1 MLQRSFIFAD
11 GLTTELERSLWARG
25 VTSWEALRKHPGQ
38 AADAIGDARMRK
50 LMAAVEQ
57 AQAALDKG
65 DHLWFRNHWPEKETW
80 RLWVG
85 YCQPHEVALLDI
97 ETTGR
102 TPGFDQITV
111 IGVSDGSTERAFV
124 ADRPLPGDESLSRYT
139 EAIKAYRLVVTFN
152 GISFDI
158 PFIEKHFRPQNYRL
172 EQPHI
177 DLMWPAR
184 SLGLS
189 GGLKDMEKTLGIARA
204 ADIADMRG
212 NEAVILWGAWKNGD
226 REAYERLVTYCK
238 ADCSN
243 LKAFADI
250 VYQRKW
256 DETYTPYAHDIDL
269 DSAMGE
275 QLTLF

>member
-1 MLQRSFIFAD
+1 MLNRSFIFAD
-11 GLTTELERSLWARG
+11 GMTVELERALWARG
-25 VTSWEALRKHPGQ
+25 VTAWETLRKHPGQ
-38 AADAIGDARMRK
+38 AAEAIGDARMRK
-50 LMAAVEQ
+50 LMGAVEQ
-57 AQAALDKG
+57 AEQALAKG
-65 DHLWFRNHWPEKETW
+65 DVLWFRNHWPEKETW
-80 RLWVG
+80 RLWRG
-85 YCQPHEVALLDI
+85 YCSDEQVALLDI

-111 IGVSDGSTERAFV
+111 IGISDGQTERAFV
-124 ADRPLPGDESLSRYT
+124 ADRPLPGDEALSRYP

-152 GISFDI
+152 GIGFDV
-158 PFIEKHFRPQNYRL
+158 PFIEKHFRAQNYHL

-184 SLGLS
+184 SIGLS
-189 GGLKDMEKTLGIARA
+189 GGLKDMEKQLGIERH

-212 NEAVILWGAWKNGD
+212 NEAIILWGAWKNGD
-226 REAYERLVTYCK
+226 REAYEKLVTYCK

-243 LKAFADI
+243 LRAFADHL
-250 VYQRKW
+250 YQRKW
-256 DETYTPYAHDIDL
+256 DEIYTPYAKDIDL